1 MSRVLSFHYEL
12 TDKNGKLLDSSKNMS
27 PFQVLEGAHQ
37 IIPGL
42 EEVIFEMKTGEK
54 KRIEV
59 PSAKA
64 YGELREDLKI
74 TVKRSQLPDGEIRP
88 GTRFSGSQ
96 DGRGPVFTVIKIEA
110 DEVHLDG
117 NHPLAGQ
124 DLVFDI
130 EVTEIRQATAEELQH
145 GHAHG
150 PDGHGHH
157 H

>member
-12 TDKNGKLLDSSKNMS
+12 TDKSGNKIDSSRHMQ

-42 EEVIFEMKTGEK
+42 EEFIFGMKTGDK

-59 PSAKA
+59 AAAKA
-64 YGELREDLKI
+64 YGEMREDLRIKVAR
-74 TVKRSQLPDGEIRP
+74 TQLPATDIQP
-88 GTRFSGSQ
+88 GMRFSGGQ
-96 DGRGPVFTVIKIEA
+96 HGPVFTVIKIES
-110 DEVHLDG
+110 DDVFLDG

-124 DLVFDI
+124 DLVFD
-130 EVTEIRQATAEELQH
+130 VEIMELREATAEELQH

-150 PDGHGHH
+150 PEGHGHH

>member
-12 TDKNGKLLDSSKNMS
+12 TDKNGKLIDSSKHAK
-27 PFQVLEGAHQ
+27 PFQVLEGGHQ

-42 EEVIFEMKTGEK
+42 EEVLFKMNAGEK
-54 KRIEV
+54 KRVEV
-59 PSAKA
+59 PAEKA
-64 YGELREDLKI
+64 YGAVDEELRIKI
-74 TVKRSQLPDGEIRP
+74 SRTQLPEGDIKP
-88 GTRFSGSQ
+88 GTRFSGSA
-96 DGRGPVFTVIKIEA
+96 DGHGPVFTVIKIEGG
-110 DEVHLDG
+110 DVFLDG

-124 DLVFDI
+124 DLVFDV
-130 EVTEIRQATAEELQH
+130 EVTEIREATQEELQH